1 MARPDTDRSFER
13 VGDRDSREVEPVEQL
28 PGFARSGVAG
38 SGASDWCAGIGWRA
52 RRAGQPD
59 GPAAVAAAGLRTG
72 MTCDVE
78 HPGRT
83 LKRNQP
89 LEVTGGRIGPS
100 AATNRPE
107 RSA

>member
-1 MARPDTDRSFER
+1 
-13 VGDRDSREVEPVEQL
+13 
-28 PGFARSGVAG
+28 
-38 SGASDWCAGIGWRA
+38 
-52 RRAGQPD
+52 
-59 GPAAVAAAGLRTG
+59 

-107 RSA
+107 RSAARGGSRRIRAEQAGSEEESYREQESLHIVP